1 MNKARRKELAKVIR
15 VLNTVQ
21 DQEELY
27 SVISDLENIKD
38 DEQYSYDNIPENLQY
53 STRAEESEMAIGHME
68 SALDLLNELYGMD
81 EFDKNSELIQEAI
94 DSIENAR
101 W

>member
-15 VLNTVQ
+15 ELNVVQ
-21 DQEELY
+21 DKGGLY
-27 SVISDLENIKD
+27 LIISDLENIKD
-38 DEQYSYDNIPENLQY
+38 DEQYAYDSIPENLQY
-53 STRAEESEMAIGHME
+53 STRAEESEMAIGYMD
-68 SALDLLNELYGMD
+68 SALDLLNELYDMD

-94 DSIENAR
+94 DSIENAK